1 MAFLKKDHDM
11 QVATPLVKMSG
22 VKKSFGAARALDGVD
37 FEVHKGSC
45 VGLVGHNGAGKS
57 TLMNVLSGVIIPDA
71 GDVQIDGVPLSNGYS
86 PADAARRGVRSVFQE
101 LSLCPNL
108 TVAENLRISHPAIK
122 GIGWRKSARKIIMN
136 ELDRIFPGHGISPD
150 TEVSSLS
157 IARRQMVE
165 IARAFS
171 SVDTDIQLVILD
183 EPTSSLDQSSAAQ
196 LVEFVRNFVSEGGSV
211 ILISHLLGEILSAS
225 DTIVV
230 MRDGRSVAV
239 DSAAN
244 FDRARLVRDMGD
256 VLAENSEF
264 GARRGA
270 KRDVTPV
277 VTGAPDDAHPL
288 VLFPGEIVGFAGL
301 SGHGQTE
308 MLVRIFEAA
317 QGARGSFTANDRAVF
332 VAGDRQSDGIFPL
345 WSITQN
351 IFASSLGRL
360 KKGLSFDFEGAEE
373 EAQAWQG
380 RLSIR
385 TADLGN
391 NILSL
396 SGGNQQKA
404 LFARALGSDAGIVL
418 MDDPMRGV
426 DVGTKQEVYEILAQ
440 EAANGRALIWY
451 TTETDELRHCDRVYV
466 FREGKI
472 VAELSGDALNEANIL
487 SASFEKEDA

>member
-1 MAFLKKDHDM
+1 M
-11 QVATPLVKMSG
+11 QSAAPLVKMSG
-22 VKKSFGAARALDGVD
+22 VEKNFGAARALTGVD
-37 FEVHKGSC
+37 FEVNRGSC

-57 TLMNVLSGVIIPDA
+57 TLMNVLSGVILPDE
-71 GDVQIDGVPLSNGYS
+71 GEVQIGGVLLDNGYD
-86 PADAARRGVRSVFQE
+86 PAGAARHGVRSVFQE

-108 TVAENLRISHPAIK
+108 TVAENLRISHPSIK
-122 GIGWRKSARKIIMN
+122 GIGWRKAARKVILD

-171 SVDTDIQLVILD
+171 SVTSKIELVILD
-183 EPTSSLDQSSAAQ
+183 EPTSSLDQNSAAQ
-196 LVEFVRNFVSEGGSV
+196 LVDFVRQFVGKGGSV
-211 ILISHLLGEILSAS
+211 ILISHLLGEILDAS
-225 DTIVV
+225 DKIVV

-239 DSAAN
+239 DEARN

-264 GARRGA
+264 GARSGA
-270 KRDVTPV
+270 KREGPPV
-277 VTGAPDDAHPL
+277 VTGPAEDEHQL
-288 VLFPGEIVGFAGL
+288 VLYPGEIVGFAGL

-317 QGARGSFTANDRAVF
+317 QGARGPIVATDRAAF
-332 VAGDRQSDGIFPL
+332 VAGDRQTDGIFPL
-345 WSITQN
+345 WSIAQN
-351 IFASSLGRL
+351 IFVSSLERL
-360 KKGLSFDFEGAEE
+360 KKGLSFDFERAER
-373 EAQAWQG
+373 EAQDWQS
-380 RLSIR
+380 RLSVR
-385 TADLGN
+385 TPDMGN

-426 DVGTKQEVYEILAQ
+426 DVGTKQEVYEILAE

-451 TTETDELRHCDRVYV
+451 TTETDELKHCDRVYV

-487 SASFEKEDA
+487 GASFEKEDA